1 MAAIRDGQQVSSTE
15 NAGIAATGV
24 RRRGEHWGEEFL
36 GISEIFASSWFLF
49 VYSGLLVLLTVGAI
63 VRNQVSIVAETRA
76 SREIVKLVDATHHL
90 DASGKVAQ
98 LLLLNESTGARI
110 LTHEAC
116 RRDDLGEH
124 KVWRNPR
131 SATAR
136 ATASY
141 LGVMAAVPVER
152 HSLEGLR
159 PARTMLE
166 DEYRRLH
173 RGLTGFGDFII
184 RVALL
189 GTFMGLIAAL
199 TIASANIGAAQ
210 GTAEAQSAH
219 MRDFI
224 QVLLATAA
232 NKFWISAVGVGCA
245 LVVQIYR
252 AGAEKAEHI
261 VRLGDAFDHALTDP
275 AIAAAWCPPMTTE
288 ADLDL
293 RFVKAAVLD
302 RISKLDLSALN
313 EAIAETAAALKANA
327 KDPVISIGPASP
339 RRSGT

>member
-1 MAAIRDGQQVSSTE
+1 MSIS
-15 NAGIAATGV
+15 GV
-24 RRRGEHWGEEFL
+24 
-36 GISEIFASSWFLF
+36 FASSAFLF
-49 VYSGLLVLLTVGAI
+49 VYSGLLVLLTAAAI
-63 VRNQVSIVAETRA
+63 VRNQLSLIAEARV
-76 SREIVKLVDATHHL
+76 SREIIGVVGAAHGRDA
-90 DASGKVAQ
+90 AGKVEQ
-98 LLLLNESTGARI
+98 LLALNESTGARI
-110 LTHEAC
+110 LTHAAC
-116 RRDDLGEH
+116 RDDDLGER

-141 LGVMAAVPVER
+141 LGAMAALPAER

-159 PARTMLE
+159 PARTMIE

-173 RGLTGFGDFII
+173 RGLSGFGDFII
-184 RVALL
+184 RLALL

-210 GTAEAQSAH
+210 GSAADQSAH

-245 LVVQIYR
+245 LVVQVYR
-252 AGAEKAEHI
+252 SSVEKAAHI
-261 VRLGDAFDHALTDP
+261 ARLGDAFDHALTDP
-275 AIAAAWCPPMTTE
+275 EIAAAWCPPMAGE
-288 ADLDL
+288 ADSDL
-293 RFVKAAVLD
+293 GVVRAAVAA
-302 RISKLDLSALN
+302 RIAKLDLAPLQ

-327 KDPVISIGPASP
+327 GRSVISFGPAPSS
-339 RRSGT
+339 RSGE

>member
-1 MAAIRDGQQVSSTE
+1 MDVAR
-15 NAGIAATGV
+15 
-24 RRRGEHWGEEFL
+24 L
-36 GISEIFASSWFLF
+36 FASSSFLYI
-49 VYSGLLVLLTVGAI
+49 YSGLLILLTIIAI
-63 VRNQVSIVAETRA
+63 VRNHISITAEA
-76 SREIVKLVDATHHL
+76 KVSREIIKLVDAAHSL

-110 LTHEAC
+110 LTHDAC
-116 RRDDLGEH
+116 RRDDLVEH
-124 KVWRNPR
+124 KVWRNPQ

-141 LGVMAAVPVER
+141 LGVMAAVPAKR

-173 RGLTGFGDFII
+173 KGLSGFGDFII

-210 GTAEAQSAH
+210 GSAAVQSAH

-232 NKFWISAVGVGCA
+232 NKFWISAVGIGCA
-245 LVVQIYR
+245 LIVQIYR
-252 AGAEKAEHI
+252 SGSERAQHI

-275 AIAAAWCPPMTTE
+275 DIAAAWCPPDASLAGLE
-288 ADLDL
+288 DSDLG
-293 RFVKAAVLD
+293 FVRQAVLD
-302 RISKLDLSALN
+302 RISKLDMTPLN
-313 EAIAETAAALKANA
+313 EAIAETAAAIKANA
-327 KDPVISIGPASP
+327 KDSVISFGPAPP
-339 RRSGT
+339 RRSGE

>member
-1 MAAIRDGQQVSSTE
+1 MD
-15 NAGIAATGV
+15 IAK
-24 RRRGEHWGEEFL
+24 
-36 GISEIFASSWFLF
+36 IFASSSFLF
-49 VYSGLLVLLTVGAI
+49 IYSGLLVLLTVVAI
-63 VRNQVSIVAETRA
+63 VLNHLSITAETKV
-76 SREIVKLVDATHHL
+76 SRDIIKLVDAAHFL
-90 DASGKVAQ
+90 DARGKVAQ

-110 LTHEAC
+110 LTHDAC
-116 RRDDLGEH
+116 RADDLGEH
-124 KVWRNPR
+124 KVWRNPT

-141 LGVMAAVPVER
+141 LGVMAAVPAGR

-159 PARTMLE
+159 PARRVLE

-173 RGLTGFGDFII
+173 KGLSGFGDFII

-210 GTAEAQSAH
+210 GSADVQSAH

-245 LVVQIYR
+245 LIVQIYR
-252 AGAEKAEHI
+252 STSEKAQHI

-275 AIAAAWCPPMTTE
+275 EIAAAWCPPDTSLMSQDE
-288 ADLDL
+288 SDL
-293 RFVKAAVLD
+293 RFVREAVFA
-302 RISKLDLSALN
+302 RIAKLDLGPLNAAL
-313 EAIAETAAALKANA
+313 AETAAAIKANA
-327 KDPVISIGPASP
+327 RDSVISFGPAAP
-339 RRSGT
+339 RRSGE

>member
-1 MAAIRDGQQVSSTE
+1 VDIAKLFSSSS
-15 NAGIAATGV
+15 
-24 RRRGEHWGEEFL
+24 FL
-36 GISEIFASSWFLF
+36 Y
-49 VYSGLLVLLTVGAI
+49 VYSGILILLTIAAI
-63 VRNQVSIVAETRA
+63 LRNHISINSESEVSRGLA
-76 SREIVKLVDATHHL
+76 KLVDAARSL

-98 LLLLNESTGARI
+98 LLALNEYTGARI
-110 LTHEAC
+110 LTHDAC
-116 RRDDLGEH
+116 RRDDLVEH
-124 KVWRNPR
+124 KVWRNPT

-141 LGVMAAVPVER
+141 LGVMAAVPAER

-166 DEYRRLH
+166 EEYRRLH
-173 RGLTGFGDFII
+173 RGLSGFGDFII

-210 GTAEAQSAH
+210 GSAEAQSAH

-232 NKFWISAVGVGCA
+232 NKFWISAVGIGCA

-252 AGAEKAEHI
+252 SASERAQHI
-261 VRLGDAFDHALTDP
+261 ARLGDAFDHALTDP
-275 AIAAAWCPPMTTE
+275 EIAAAWCPPAASLASQDETDARIVRE
-288 ADLDL
+288 AV
-293 RFVKAAVLD
+293 FA
-302 RISKLDLSALN
+302 RIQKLDLEPLN
-313 EAIAETAAALKANA
+313 AAIAETAAAIKASA
-327 KDPVISIGPASP
+327 KDSVISFGPAAP
-339 RRSGT
+339 RRSGA

>member
-1 MAAIRDGQQVSSTE
+1 MD
-15 NAGIAATGV
+15 IA
-24 RRRGEHWGEEFL
+24 RL
-36 GISEIFASSWFLF
+36 FASSSFLF
-49 VYSGLLVLLTVGAI
+49 VYSGLLILLTVVGI
-63 VRNQVSIVAETRA
+63 VRNHLSIIAEA
-76 SREIVKLVDATHHL
+76 KVSREIASLVDAAHGL

-116 RRDDLGEH
+116 RQDDLVEH
-124 KVWRNPR
+124 RVWRNPR

-136 ATASY
+136 ATANY
-141 LGVMAAVPVER
+141 LGVMAAVPAAR

-159 PARTMLE
+159 PSRTMLE

-173 RGLTGFGDFII
+173 RGLSGFGDFII
-184 RVALL
+184 RLALL

-245 LVVQIYR
+245 LIVQIYR
-252 AGAEKAEHI
+252 SASERAQHI
-261 VRLGDAFDHALTDP
+261 VRLGDAFDHAITDP
-275 AIAAAWCPPMTTE
+275 DIAAAWCPPDPGALSR
-288 ADLDL
+288 ADSDL
-293 RFVKAAVLD
+293 GVVRQAVFA
-302 RISKLDLSALN
+302 RIQKLDLAPLT
-313 EAIAETAAALKANA
+313 EAIAETAAAIKANA
-327 KDPVISIGPASP
+327 KDSVISIGPAPP
-339 RRSGT
+339 RRGGA

>member
-1 MAAIRDGQQVSSTE
+1 MD
-15 NAGIAATGV
+15 IA
-24 RRRGEHWGEEFL
+24 RL
-36 GISEIFASSWFLF
+36 FASSSFLY
-49 VYSGLLVLLTVGAI
+49 VYSGLLISLTVVAI
-63 VRNQVSIVAETRA
+63 VRNHLSIISETKA
-76 SREIVKLVDATHHL
+76 SRDISKLVDAAHHL
-90 DASGKVAQ
+90 DASGKVGQ

-110 LTHEAC
+110 LTNDAC

-124 KVWRNPR
+124 KVWRNPT

-141 LGVMAAVPVER
+141 LGVMAAVPAAR

-159 PARTMLE
+159 PARTLLE

-173 RGLTGFGDFII
+173 RGLSGFGDFII
-184 RVALL
+184 RLSLL

-199 TIASANIGAAQ
+199 TIASTNIGVAQ
-210 GTAEAQSAH
+210 GSAEAQSAH

-245 LVVQIYR
+245 LIVQIYR
-252 AGAEKAEHI
+252 STSEKAQHI
-261 VRLGDAFDHALTDP
+261 VRLGDSFDHALTDP
-275 AIAAAWCPPMTTE
+275 DIAAAWCPPTLTDE
-288 ADLDL
+288 DIDL
-293 RFVKAAVLD
+293 RLVKAAVLD
-302 RISKLDLSALN
+302 RISKLDLAPLN

-327 KDPVISIGPASP
+327 GRSVLTFGPAPS
-339 RRSGT
+339 RRGGE

>member
-1 MAAIRDGQQVSSTE
+1 MD
-15 NAGIAATGV
+15 IA
-24 RRRGEHWGEEFL
+24 RL
-36 GISEIFASSWFLF
+36 FASSSFLYI
-49 VYSGLLVLLTVGAI
+49 YSGLLVLLTVSAI
-63 VRNQVSIVAETRA
+63 IRNHISIISEIQVSRDITG
-76 SREIVKLVDATHHL
+76 LVDAAQFL
-90 DASGKVAQ
+90 ESDGKVAQ

-116 RRDDLGEH
+116 RSDDLGEH
-124 KVWRNPR
+124 KVWRNPK

-141 LGVMAAVPVER
+141 LGVMAAVPAAR

-173 RGLTGFGDFII
+173 KGLSGFGDFII

-210 GTAEAQSAH
+210 GSAEVQSAH

-245 LVVQIYR
+245 LIVQIYR
-252 AGAEKAEHI
+252 SSSERAQHI

-275 AIAAAWCPPMTTE
+275 AAAAAWCPPDPSLAGQE
-288 ADLDL
+288 DIDL
-293 RFVKAAVLD
+293 RFMREAIFD
-302 RISKLDLSALN
+302 RISKLDMEPLN
-313 EAIAETAAALKANA
+313 AAIADTAAAIKANA
-327 KDPVISIGPASP
+327 KDSVISFGP
-339 RRSGT
+339 RRSAE

>member
-1 MAAIRDGQQVSSTE
+1 MD
-15 NAGIAATGV
+15 IA
-24 RRRGEHWGEEFL
+24 RL
-36 GISEIFASSWFLF
+36 FASSGFLF
-49 VYSGLLVLLTVGAI
+49 VYSGLLILLTAVAI
-63 VRNQVSIVAETRA
+63 VRNHFSIISEAKVSRD
-76 SREIVKLVDATHHL
+76 IVKLVDAAHFL
-90 DASGKVAQ
+90 DARGKVAQ

-110 LTHEAC
+110 LTHDAC
-116 RRDDLGEH
+116 RADDLGEH
-124 KVWRNPR
+124 KVWRNPT
-131 SATAR
+131 SAAAR

-141 LGVMAAVPVER
+141 LGVMAAVPAAR

-173 RGLTGFGDFII
+173 RGLSGFGDFII

-210 GTAEAQSAH
+210 GSAAAQSAH

-232 NKFWISAVGVGCA
+232 NKFWISAVGIGCA
-245 LVVQIYR
+245 LIVQIYR
-252 AGAEKAEHI
+252 SSSERAQHI

-275 AIAAAWCPPMTTE
+275 EIAAVWCPPDPSLAAEE
-288 ADLDL
+288 AVDL
-293 RFVKAAVLD
+293 RLVREAVLD
-302 RISKLDLSALN
+302 RISKLNLAPLE
-313 EAIAETAAALKANA
+313 EAIAETAAAIKANA
-327 KDPVISIGPASP
+327 KTSVISFGPAPS
-339 RRSGT
+339 RGRGE

>member
-1 MAAIRDGQQVSSTE
+1 LVD
-15 NAGIAATGV
+15 IA
-24 RRRGEHWGEEFL
+24 EF
-36 GISEIFASSWFLF
+36 FASSSFLF
-49 VYSGLLVLLTVGAI
+49 VYSGLLISLAVIAI
-63 VRNQVSIVAETRA
+63 VRNHLSIASETKVARD
-76 SREIVKLVDATHHL
+76 IIKLVETASSL
-90 DASGKVAQ
+90 DAKGKVAQ

-110 LTHEAC
+110 LTHDAC
-116 RRDDLGEH
+116 RNDDLVEH
-124 KVWRNPR
+124 KVWRNPK

-141 LGVMAAVPVER
+141 LGVMAAVPAER

-159 PARTMLE
+159 PARNLLE

-173 RGLTGFGDFII
+173 KGLRGFSDFII

-210 GTAEAQSAH
+210 GSAADQSAH

-232 NKFWISAVGVGCA
+232 NKFWISAVGIGCA
-245 LVVQIYR
+245 LIVQIYR
-252 AGAEKAEHI
+252 SASEKARHI

-275 AIAAAWCPPMTTE
+275 EIAAAWCPRDASIASKE
-288 ADLDL
+288 EVDL
-293 RFVKAAVLD
+293 RLVKEAIFD
-302 RISKLDLSALN
+302 RISKLDLAPLN
-313 EAIAETAAALKANA
+313 DAIAETAAAIKANS
-327 KDPVISIGPASP
+327 KNTVISFGPAAP
-339 RRSGT
+339 RSGE